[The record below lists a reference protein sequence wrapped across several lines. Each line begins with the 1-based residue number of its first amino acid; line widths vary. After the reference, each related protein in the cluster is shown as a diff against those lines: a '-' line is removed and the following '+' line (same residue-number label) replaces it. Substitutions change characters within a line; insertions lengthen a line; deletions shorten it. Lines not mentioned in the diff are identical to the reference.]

1 MYVLALTPSPPPKK
15 QSVEVDELCFRYVTT
30 DKPNIQNDTVTINYR
45 LANDHKTKLAICFAI
60 SQSTKLS
67 VYEERILEVVE
78 ATKDIPQEL
87 ADSGEVRL
95 SGKTIT
101 KVWWL

>member
-1 MYVLALTPSPPPKK
+1 M
-15 QSVEVDELCFRYVTT
+15 DELQFRHVST
-30 DKPNIQNDTVTINYR
+30 DKPNIQNDTVTISFR
-45 LANDHKTKLAICFAI
+45 LASDHKTKLAICFAI

-87 ADSGEVRL
+87 ADQGVVRL

-101 KVWWL
+101 KVLLVEINK